1 MAHTVNIDF
10 PTVFII
16 FFSAQNTHTRNRG
29 NRRQSLTSKTEK
41 TNIKQEIRYKSL
53 LTNLLTYSFIILFTF
68 LTLQLDVHAQTI
80 SSAEIKAQIA
90 SQLEAIYSKN
100 TNAEV
105 EVKITATPFA
115 ELQLPDGKVTYK
127 IAQGADKIVPRD
139 IKRVDI
145 YVNNAYIKTLNLPAQ
160 TIVYKEV
167 LVAADFINREQAIT
181 RETTLV
187 KKIDVSQKIDYVLS
201 EKVLS
206 KEMSAK
212 KAFQKG
218 EIIDK
223 RFVKMKPD
231 VARNGEVRIFFVS
244 NGAVMITID
253 GTAMA
258 DGMTGDYINVENK
271 NYKKVY
277 TGKVI
282 GENRVLVNI

>member
-1 MAHTVNIDF
+1 MKKLLILAL
-10 PTVFII
+10 II
-16 FFSAQNTHTRNRG
+16 IVSTIRANAQVVTSAEVK
-29 NRRQSLTSKTEK
+29 SKV
-41 TNIKQEIRYKSL
+41 SAL
-53 LTNLLTYSFIILFTF
+53 LTESYKKSIDADI
-68 LTLQLDVHAQTI
+68 
-80 SSAEIKAQIA
+80 
-90 SQLEAIYSKN
+90 
-100 TNAEV
+100 
-105 EVKITATPFA
+105 EVKVSATPFA
-115 ELQLPDGKVTYK
+115 QLQLPDGEITYK
-127 IAQGADKIVPRD
+127 IVQGADKIVPRD

-145 YVNNAYIKTLNLPAQ
+145 YVNNAFVRTLNLPTQ
-160 TIVYKEV
+160 TSVYKEV

-181 RETTLV
+181 REATLV

-201 EKVLS
+201 EKMLS

-244 NGAVMITID
+244 NGAVMVTID

>member
-1 MAHTVNIDF
+1 MIKEFVKN
-10 PTVFII
+10 
-16 FFSAQNTHTRNRG
+16 
-29 NRRQSLTSKTEK
+29 L
-41 TNIKQEIRYKSL
+41 NIKQIL
-53 LTNLLTYSFIILFTF
+53 VNNNNVTHLFTYSLIYLFTF
-68 LTLQLDVHAQTI
+68 SVILTQPANAQTV
-80 SSAEIKAQIA
+80 SSAEIKSQIA
-90 SQLEAIYSKN
+90 KQLEAGYRKN
-100 TNAEV
+100 TNADV

-115 ELQLPDGKVTYK
+115 QLQLPDGKITYK
-127 IAQGADKIVPRD
+127 IVQGGDKIIPRD

-145 YVNNAYIKTLNLPAQ
+145 YVNNAFVKTLNLPAQ
-160 TIVYKEV
+160 TSVYKDV
-167 LVAADFINREQAIT
+167 LVASDFINREQAIT

-187 KKIDVSQKIDYVLS
+187 KRIDVSQKVDYVLS
-201 EKVLS
+201 DKVLS

-231 VARNGEVRIFFVS
+231 VERNMGVRIFFVS
-244 NGAVMITID
+244 NGAVMVTID
-253 GTAMA
+253 GTALA

-282 GENRVLVNI
+282 GENRVLVHI

>member
-1 MAHTVNIDF
+1 MMVTGMSV
-10 PTVFII
+10 
-16 FFSAQNTHTRNRG
+16 Q
-29 NRRQSLTSKTEK
+29 
-41 TNIKQEIRYKSL
+41 
-53 LTNLLTYSFIILFTF
+53 
-68 LTLQLDVHAQTI
+68 AQTVT
-80 SSAEIKAQIA
+80 SAEIKNKIA
-90 SQLEAIYSKN
+90 SQLEAIYKKN
-100 TNAEV
+100 TNADV
-105 EVKITATPFA
+105 EVKIIATPFA
-115 ELQLPDGKVTYK
+115 ELQLPDGEISYK
-127 IAQGADKIVPRD
+127 IVQGAEKIIPRD

-145 YVNNAYIKTLNLPAQ
+145 YVNNAFVRTLNLPAQ
-160 TIVYKEV
+160 TSVYKEV
-167 LVAADFINREQAIT
+167 LVAADFINREQSIT
-181 RETTLV
+181 REATLV
-187 KKIDVSQKIDYVLS
+187 QRIDVSQKIDYVLS
-201 EKVLS
+201 EKILS

-218 EIIDK
+218 EVIDK

-253 GTAMA
+253 GTALA

>member
-1 MAHTVNIDF
+1 MV
-10 PTVFII
+10 
-16 FFSAQNTHTRNRG
+16 
-29 NRRQSLTSKTEK
+29 KK
-41 TNIKQEIRYKSL
+41 L
-53 LTNLLTYSFIILFTF
+53 LTTVLIMTISVLSAN
-68 LTLQLDVHAQTI
+68 AQTV
-80 SSAEIKAQIA
+80 SSAEVKSQIA
-90 SQLEAIYSKN
+90 KQLVSAYK
-100 TNAEV
+100 TMTDADV
-105 EVKITATPFA
+105 QVKITATPFA
-115 ELQLPDGKVTYK
+115 EMQLPDGKITYK
-127 IAQGADKIVPRD
+127 IVQGAEKIIPRD

-145 YVNNAYIKTLNLPAQ
+145 YVNNSFVRTLNLPAQ
-160 TIVYKEV
+160 TAVYQDV

-201 EKVLS
+201 EQVLN
-206 KEMSAK
+206 KEISAK

-231 VARNGEVRIFFVS
+231 VARNGDVRVFFVS
-244 NGAVMITID
+244 GGAVMISID

-258 DGMTGDYINVENK
+258 DGMTGDYINVQNK